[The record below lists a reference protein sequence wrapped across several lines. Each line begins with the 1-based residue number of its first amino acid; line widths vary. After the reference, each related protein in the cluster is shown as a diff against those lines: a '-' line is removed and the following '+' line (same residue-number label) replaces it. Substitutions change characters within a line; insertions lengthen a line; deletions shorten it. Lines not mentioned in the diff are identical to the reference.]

1 MTRRLRR
8 LAAPNDDLA
17 VDRNGR
23 VYKLKGV
30 AWLRL
35 NERLPVNAVIL
46 DGAGRYE
53 TREVAA

>member
-1 MTRRLRR
+1 VTRRLRR
-8 LAAPNDDLA
+8 LAVPNDDLA

-35 NERLPVNAVIL
+35 NEHFPVDAVIL
-46 DGAGRYE
+46 YGAGRYE